1 MDYFKKYGLNDE
13 DIKEIEEYIE
23 DDDINNYY
31 VNELEI
37 IEILDYLNEIGLE
50 NLKDILKYKTNIFY
64 EKINNIKK
72 SFKDRKDIVK
82 LINEDIT
89 NFELIGY

>member
-13 DIKEIEEYIE
+13 EIDDIKNYIDN
-23 DDDINNYY
+23 DDVNNYY
-31 VNELEI
+31 VNELDV
-37 IEILDYLNEIGLE
+37 IEILDYLISIGID
-50 NLKDILKYKTNIFY
+50 NIKDILKYKANIFY
-64 EKINNIKK
+64 EKLDNIKK
-72 SFKDRKDIVK
+72 SFDNRKNIVK

>member
-1 MDYFKKYGLNDE
+1 MDYFKKYGLNEE
-13 DIKEIEEYIE
+13 DIKELENYID

-37 IEILDYLNEIGLE
+37 IDILDYLMEMGIKNI
-50 NLKDILKYKTNIFY
+50 KDILKYKTNIFY
-64 EKINNIKK
+64 EKLDNIKK
-72 SFKDRKDIVK
+72 SFENRKDIVK

>member
-1 MDYFKKYGLNDE
+1 MDYFKKYGLNEE
-13 DIKEIEEYIE
+13 DIKELENYID

-37 IEILDYLNEIGLE
+37 IDILDYLMEIGIK
-50 NLKDILKYKTNIFY
+50 NIKDILKYKTNIFY
-64 EKINNIKK
+64 EKLDNIKK
-72 SFKDRKDIVK
+72 SFENRKDIVK

>member
-64 EKINNIKK
+64 EKINNIIYN
-72 SFKDRKDIVK
+72 FEDRKDIVK

>member
-1 MDYFKKYGLNDE
+1 MDYFKKYGLNEE
-13 DIKEIEEYIE
+13 DIKEIENYIE

-37 IEILDYLNEIGLE
+37 IQILDYLTEIGL
-50 NLKDILKYKTNIFY
+50 NNIKDILKYKTNIFY
-64 EKINNIKK
+64 EKLNNIKK
-72 SFKDRKDIVK
+72 SFEDRKDVVK
-82 LINEDIT
+82 LINEDII

>member
-13 DIKEIEEYIE
+13 EINDIKNYIDN
-23 DDDINNYY
+23 DDVNNYY
-31 VNELEI
+31 VNELDV
-37 IEILDYLNEIGLE
+37 IEILDYLISIGIG
-50 NLKDILKYKTNIFY
+50 NIKDILKYKTNIFY
-64 EKINNIKK
+64 EKLDNIKK
-72 SFKDRKDIVK
+72 SFDNRKDIVK

>member
-1 MDYFKKYGLNDE
+1 MDYFKKYGLTEE
-13 DIKEIEEYIE
+13 DIKELENYID

-37 IEILDYLNEIGLE
+37 IDILDYLMEIGIK
-50 NLKDILKYKTNIFY
+50 NIKDILKYKTNIFY
-64 EKINNIKK
+64 EKLDNIKK
-72 SFKDRKDIVK
+72 SFENRKDIVK

>member
-64 EKINNIKK
+64 GKINNIKK
-72 SFKDRKDIVK
+72 SFEDRKDIVK

>member
-13 DIKEIEEYIE
+13 EINDIKNYIDN
-23 DDDINNYY
+23 DDANNYY
-31 VNELEI
+31 VNELDV
-37 IEILDYLNEIGLE
+37 IEILDYLISIGID
-50 NLKDILKYKTNIFY
+50 NIKDILKYKANIFY
-64 EKINNIKK
+64 EKLDNIKK
-72 SFKDRKDIVK
+72 SFDNRKDIVK

>member
-1 MDYFKKYGLNDE
+1 MDYFKKYGLNE
-13 DIKEIEEYIE
+13 KDIKEIENYIE

-37 IEILDYLNEIGLE
+37 IQILDYLTEIGL
-50 NLKDILKYKTNIFY
+50 NNIKDILKYKTNIFY
-64 EKINNIKK
+64 EKLNNIKK
-72 SFKDRKDIVK
+72 SFEDRKDVVK

>member
-1 MDYFKKYGLNDE
+1 MDYFKKYGLNEE
-13 DIKEIEEYIE
+13 DINEIENYIE

-37 IEILDYLNEIGLE
+37 IDILDYLMEIGIK
-50 NLKDILKYKTNIFY
+50 NIKDILKYKTNIFY
-64 EKINNIKK
+64 EKLNNIKK
-72 SFKDRKDIVK
+72 SFEDRKDVVK

>member
-1 MDYFKKYGLNDE
+1 MDYFKKYGLNEE
-13 DIKEIEEYIE
+13 DINEIENYIE

-37 IEILDYLNEIGLE
+37 IQILDYLTEIGL
-50 NLKDILKYKTNIFY
+50 NNIKDILKYKTNIFY
-64 EKINNIKK
+64 EKLNNIIK
-72 SFKDRKDIVK
+72 SFEDRKDVVK

>member
-1 MDYFKKYGLNDE
+1 MDYFKKYGLNEE
-13 DIKEIEEYIE
+13 DINEIENYIE

-37 IEILDYLNEIGLE
+37 IQILDYLTEIGL
-50 NLKDILKYKTNIFY
+50 
-64 EKINNIKK
+64 NNIKK
-72 SFKDRKDIVK
+72 SFEDRKDVVK

>member
-1 MDYFKKYGLNDE
+1 MDYFKKYGLNEE
-13 DIKEIEEYIE
+13 DIKELENYID

-37 IEILDYLNEIGLE
+37 IDILDYLNEIGIK
-50 NLKDILKYKTNIFY
+50 NIKDILKYKANIFY
-64 EKINNIKK
+64 EKLDNIKK
-72 SFKDRKDIVK
+72 SFENRKDIVK

>member
-1 MDYFKKYGLNDE
+1 MDYFKKYGLNEE
-13 DIKEIEEYIE
+13 DIKELENYID

-37 IEILDYLNEIGLE
+37 IDILDYLNEIRIK
-50 NLKDILKYKTNIFY
+50 NIKDILKYKTNIFY
-64 EKINNIKK
+64 EKLDNIKK
-72 SFKDRKDIVK
+72 SFENRKDIVK

>member
-1 MDYFKKYGLNDE
+1 MDYFKKYGLNEE
-13 DIKEIEEYIE
+13 DIKELENYI
-23 DDDINNYY
+23 DDDDTNNYY

-37 IEILDYLNEIGLE
+37 IDILDYLNEIGIK
-50 NLKDILKYKTNIFY
+50 NIKDILKYKTNIFY
-64 EKINNIKK
+64 EKLDNIKK
-72 SFKDRKDIVK
+72 SFENRKDIVK

>member
-23 DDDINNYY
+23 EDDINNYY

-72 SFKDRKDIVK
+72 SFEDRKDIVK

>member
-1 MDYFKKYGLNDE
+1 MDYFKKYGLNEE
-13 DIKEIEEYIE
+13 DIKELENYID

-37 IEILDYLNEIGLE
+37 IDILDYLNEIGIK
-50 NLKDILKYKTNIFY
+50 NIKDIL
-64 EKINNIKK
+64 
-72 SFKDRKDIVK
+72 K

>member
-13 DIKEIEEYIE
+13 EINEIKNYIDN
-23 DDDINNYY
+23 DDANNYY
-31 VNELEI
+31 VNELDV
-37 IEILDYLNEIGLE
+37 IEILDYLISIGID
-50 NLKDILKYKTNIFY
+50 NIKDILKYKTNIFY
-64 EKINNIKK
+64 EKLDNIKK
-72 SFKDRKDIVK
+72 SFDNRKDIIK

>member
-1 MDYFKKYGLNDE
+1 MDYFKKYGLNEE
-13 DIKEIEEYIE
+13 DIKELENYID

-37 IEILDYLNEIGLE
+37 IDILDYLMEIGIK
-50 NLKDILKYKTNIFY
+50 NIKDILKYKTNIFY
-64 EKINNIKK
+64 EKLDNIKK
-72 SFKDRKDIVK
+72 SFENRKDIVK

-89 NFELIGY
+89 NFELIWY